1 MMVLACIFVTSKA
14 HLCQCLLVGD
24 GYFNALGY
32 VSGILANTHGWLK
45 NAPDPD
51 NATLVKKSK
60 MYVLAISC
68 LTITICFLCFAPG
81 WPLASIGTHPA
92 GILLVS
98 LVLFLPLGPY
108 CPFIWIVWLDTFQQ
122 RQFTLEGSAND
133 VVPENRRTLHMTVKK
148 LMSEAAFVVFLI
160 HYFLLTMYTFLF
172 MKVLEDMQDCT
183 FHFVNS
189 TVTAEIDPPLTD
201 REKFTAFFFVSCL
214 SLISAFLLAMVIK
227 AIPGVGNFL

>member
-1 MMVLACIFVTSKA
+1 M
-14 HLCQCLLVGD
+14 LVGD

-51 NATLVKKSK
+51 NATLVRKSK
-60 MYVLAISC
+60 LYVSAISC
-68 LTITICFLCFAPG
+68 LTITICL
-81 WPLASIGTHPA
+81 LAFIGTHPA

-122 RQFTLEGSAND
+122 RQFTLEESAND
-133 VVPENRRTLHMTVKK
+133 VVPEDRRTLHMTVKK
-148 LMSEAAFVVFLI
+148 LLSEAAFVVFLI

-172 MKVLEDMQDCT
+172 MKVLEDMEDYT
-183 FHFVNS
+183 FYFVNS